1 MALDFESI
9 IADPA
14 AAYAAG
20 EIGAGAAS
28 LLLEV
33 EHPDELIRI
42 LEDAG
47 LSPPTAEDEEEAV
60 ATFLK
65 L

>member
-1 MALDFESI
+1 MTLDFESI

-14 AAYAAG
+14 AAYAGG
-20 EIGAGAAS
+20 EIGIGAAM

-33 EHPDELIRI
+33 DQSDELVRI

-47 LSPPTAEDEEEAV
+47 LTAPEAEEEAV
-60 ATFLK
+60 ASFLR

>member
-1 MALDFESI
+1 MVLDFESI

-14 AAYAAG
+14 TAYAGG
-20 EIGAGAAS
+20 EIGANAAM

-33 EHPDELIRI
+33 DHPDELARI
-42 LEDAG
+42 LEEAG
-47 LSPPTAEDEEEAV
+47 LTAPEAEEEAV
-60 ATFLK
+60 ASFLR